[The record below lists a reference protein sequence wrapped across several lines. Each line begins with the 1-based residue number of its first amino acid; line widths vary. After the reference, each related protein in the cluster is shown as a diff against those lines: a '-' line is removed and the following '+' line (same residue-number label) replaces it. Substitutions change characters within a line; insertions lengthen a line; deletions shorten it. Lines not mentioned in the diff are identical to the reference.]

1 MASELI
7 QKSIDG
13 DVASFEQLIKEYR
26 TYVYNIAYRMMGNTY
41 DADDMAQEALIKA
54 FKSIHQ
60 FKANAK
66 FSTWLYRIVMNTCKD
81 ELRKRKDVTVPLEEQ
96 LDALEEDKEEKYDP
110 LIIYEKKELK
120 TKIQLALNKLS
131 NDGKEVIVL
140 RDIMGYTY
148 DEIGEMLQIPIGTVR
163 SRINRNR
170 IMLKN
175 ILKAEV

>member
-1 MASELI
+1 
-7 QKSIDG
+7 
-13 DVASFEQLIKEYR
+13 
-26 TYVYNIAYRMMGNTY
+26 
-41 DADDMAQEALIKA
+41 
-54 FKSIHQ
+54 
-60 FKANAK
+60 
-66 FSTWLYRIVMNTCKD
+66 
-81 ELRKRKDVTVPLEEQ
+81 
-96 LDALEEDKEEKYDP
+96 
-110 LIIYEKKELK
+110 
-120 TKIQLALNKLS
+120 LNKLS